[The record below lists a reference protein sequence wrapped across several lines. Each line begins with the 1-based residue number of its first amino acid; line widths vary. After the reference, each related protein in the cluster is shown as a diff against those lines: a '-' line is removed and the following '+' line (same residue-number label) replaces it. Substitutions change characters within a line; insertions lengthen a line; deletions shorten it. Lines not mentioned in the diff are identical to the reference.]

1 MSRTRDY
8 KFVRS
13 RLLEREEIAFI
24 DVREEAPHAEGH
36 PLFAA
41 NMPLGRLELDA
52 YTKLPRRD
60 VPIVTFDG
68 GEGLASRAAERLES
82 LGYTDVAVFHGGLD
96 AWRAA
101 GGEVFID
108 VNVPSKA
115 FGELVESRCHTPS
128 YSAEEVRAMIDAG
141 EDMVVVDVRRFDEYH
156 AMSIPS
162 GINVPGAELVLRVPD
177 LAPDPRT
184 RVIVNCAGRTRSLIG
199 TQSLANAGLP
209 NPVAALRNGTMG
221 WLLAGQ
227 VLDTGQSRTFGQIQE
242 PSLRASRQR
251 ARAVADKAGVGRTD
265 MQSVRRWMKQE
276 GRTTYC
282 FDVRG
287 FDEYENGH
295 IAGFYPIPGGQLVQE
310 TEMYAPVRGARIVLA
325 DDDGARAHV
334 TASWLAQMAWEVYV
348 VDGVT
353 AADFSEAGPWQ
364 RPQPALP
371 PNREVE
377 PAELA
382 RWLEAGD
389 VAVIDAGKHAAY
401 RKGHVPGAWYVLRSA
416 LEAAVAG
423 LPRASRYVVTSE
435 DGVLA
440 HFAAPELAAR
450 VSADVV
456 VLRGG
461 TAAWRQAGH
470 DLETGETHLASEP
483 IDRYRRPYEGT
494 DAPQEAMQ
502 AYLDWE
508 FGLVEQ
514 LGRDGTHHFRPLTP
528 EKNKGSSL
536 DNTEFAG

>member
-1 MSRTRDY
+1 MTTPKQTAASRTRNY
-8 KFVRS
+8 QFVGA

-68 GEGLASRAAERLES
+68 GEGLAARAAARLEA
-82 LGYTDVAVFHGGLD
+82 LGYTDVAVFEGGLD

-141 EDMVVVDVRRFDEYH
+141 EDMVVVDVRRFDEFH

-162 GINVPGAELVLRVPD
+162 GINVPGGELVLRVPD

-199 TQSLANAGLP
+199 TQSLVNAGLP

-227 VLDTGQSRTFGQIQE
+227 ELDSGRSRTFGQTGE
-242 PSLRASRQR
+242 PSLQASRQR
-251 ARAVADKAGVGRTD
+251 ARAVAERAGVGRTD
-265 MQSVRRWMKQE
+265 MESLRRWMKQE
-276 GRTTYC
+276 SRTTYC

-287 FDEYENGH
+287 FDEYETGH
-295 IAGFYPIPGGQLVQE
+295 IPGFYPIPGGQLVQE

-325 DDDGARAHV
+325 DDDGVRANM

-364 RPQPALP
+364 RPLPQLP
-371 PNREVE
+371 PNREVD
-377 PAELA
+377 PAELGG
-382 RWLEAGD
+382 WLGAGD
-389 VAVIDAGKHAAY
+389 VVVIDVEKHAAY
-401 RKGHVPGAWYVLRSA
+401 RKGHVPGAWYLLRSGLDA
-416 LEAAVAG
+416 DVSG
-423 LPRASRYVVTSE
+423 LPRASRYIVTSK

-440 HFAAPELAAR
+440 HFAASELARLVAGE
-450 VSADVV
+450 VV

-461 TAAWRQAGH
+461 TAAWRQAGY
-470 DLETGETHLASEP
+470 DVEAGETHLASEP

-494 DAPQEAMQ
+494 DAPQQAMQ

-514 LGRDGTHHFRPLTP
+514 LARDGTHHFRPLTR
-528 EKNKGSSL
+528 G
-536 DNTEFAG
+536 D